1 MNLNSALRTGA
12 SVSTIALI
20 LCLTIG
26 TLVLESAGAKPLP
39 APAGWWKFSEGKG
52 TTVADSSSAGNSAT
66 LQPGATWAPG
76 KADPFCIS
84 LSGSDTGFADIP
96 IPVVDTTKSYTV
108 MAWVKFAQLGGFQ
121 TFVSIDG
128 EQVSGFYLQLRGDSQ
143 KLAIG
148 VLPGDAGDP
157 NTPAIAQSNDVPQTG
172 WWYHVAGVYDATA
185 KTVALYV
192 DGSLQQTTPCTAV
205 WKAYG
210 HTLIGRAKYNGS
222 PVDFTNGSIDDVRLY
237 AAALSASDIGEI
249 AKVGAATP

>member
-1 MNLNSALRTGA
+1 MGA
-12 SVSTIALI
+12 RVSSIAML

-26 TLVLESAGAKPLP
+26 TLAQEQASAKPLP
-39 APAGWWKFSEGKG
+39 APAGWWNFSEGKG
-52 TTVADSSSAGNSAT
+52 TNVADSSKAGNRAT
-66 LQPGATWAPG
+66 LQSGATWAPG
-76 KADPFCIS
+76 KADLFCIS
-84 LSGSDTGFADIP
+84 LSGSDTSFADIP
-96 IPVVDTTKSYTV
+96 IPVVDTTKSYTA

-143 KLAIG
+143 KVAIG

-157 NTPAIAQSNDVPQTG
+157 NTPAIAQSNDVPQAG
-172 WWYHVAGVYDATA
+172 RWYHVAGVYDASA
-185 KTVALYV
+185 KTLALYV
-192 DGSLQQTTPCTAV
+192 DGALQQTTPCTSV

-210 HTLIGRAKYNGS
+210 HTEIGRAKYNGS

-249 AKVGAATP
+249 AKAGAAKP